1 MTACVACGMDP
12 CRVAMTD
19 VDSSRWD
26 QPVTVA
32 YENTDTTS
40 LYDMSVVLHVSPRFD
55 MEHISFDIEI
65 LSPDSMRMREQV
77 ALAVVDKDTVSADA
91 YGKDVEAPYRRRVR
105 LSRKGHYTVTL
116 TPSEPVSD
124 VEAAGVTFQPVIQ

>member
-1 MTACVACGMDP
+1 MTACVACGMEP
-12 CRVAMTD
+12 CRVAMAD

-40 LYDMSVVLHVSPRFD
+40 LYDMSVVLHVSPRFN

-65 LSPDSMRMREQV
+65 LSPDRWHSLLSTM
-77 ALAVVDKDTVSADA
+77 T
-91 YGKDVEAPYRRRVR
+91 PYRPTHTARMWRR
-105 LSRKGHYTVTL
+105 HT
-116 TPSEPVSD
+116 
-124 VEAAGVTFQPVIQ
+124 AAAYV

>member
-1 MTACVACGMDP
+1 MAACAACGVEP
-12 CRVAMTD
+12 CRVAMAD

-26 QPVTVA
+26 QAVTVT
-32 YENTDTTS
+32 YENTDTAS
-40 LYDMSVVLHVSPRFD
+40 LYDMSVVLHVSPQFD
-55 MEHISFDIEI
+55 MQHMSFDIEI

-77 ALAVVDKDTVSADA
+77 TLAIVDKDSVAADA

-105 LSRKGHYTVTL
+105 LSRKGPYAVTL
-116 TPSEPVSD
+116 TPREPVSD

>member
-1 MTACVACGMDP
+1 MA
-12 CRVAMTD
+12 D

-77 ALAVVDKDTVSADA
+77 ALAVVDNDTVSADA

-105 LSRKGHYTVTL
+105 LSRKGAYTVTL
-116 TPSEPVSD
+116 TPSEPVSE

>member
-1 MTACVACGMDP
+1 MA
-12 CRVAMTD
+12 D

-65 LSPDSMRMREQV
+65 LSPDSMRMRQ
-77 ALAVVDKDTVSADA
+77 
-91 YGKDVEAPYRRRVR
+91 GHRIGRRIRQGCGGAIPPPR
-105 LSRKGHYTVTL
+105 
-116 TPSEPVSD
+116 TPES
-124 VEAAGVTFQPVIQ
+124 